1 MSKLYSLFFIM
12 LPLATLAAE
21 QAPYAGQEQR
31 TVKSLSANEIQSLQN
46 GGGMGFAKLAELNHF
61 PGPKHVLGSRDEL
74 KLSPSQIAATEVLYE
89 KMRRNAVV
97 LGEELLLAESRLD
110 QDFEAGTIRSES
122 LHSALIEIGTI
133 RARLRYVHLEAHL
146 RQKQLLTAE
155 QILKYDEL
163 RGYQGVTHDPDPGR
177 HSHTDH

>member
-1 MSKLYSLFFIM
+1 MNKLFSLFFIM
-12 LPLATLAAE
+12 MPIATLVAE
-21 QAPYAGQEQR
+21 QAPYAGEER
-31 TVKSLSANEIQSLQN
+31 RPIKSFSAQEIQSLQD

-61 PGPKHVLGSRDEL
+61 PGPKHVLDARDEL
-74 KLSPSQIAATEVLYE
+74 KLSPSQLAATESLYE
-89 KMRRNAVV
+89 EMRRNAVV

-163 RGYQGVTHDPDPGR
+163 RGYQGVTHDPGR

>member
-1 MSKLYSLFFIM
+1 MNKLFSLFFIM
-12 LPLATLAAE
+12 MPVATLAAE

-31 TVKSLSANEIQSLQN
+31 TIKSLSANEIQSLQN

-61 PGPKHVLGSRDEL
+61 PGPKLVLDARDEL
-74 KLSPSQIAATEVLYE
+74 ELNPSQLAATEALYE
-89 KMRRNAVV
+89 EMRRNAVV
-97 LGEELLLAESRLD
+97 LGEELLFAESGLD
-110 QDFEAGTIRSES
+110 QDFEAGTISSES
-122 LHSALIEIGTI
+122 LHSALLEIGTI

-163 RGYQGVTHDPDPGR
+163 RGYQGMTYDPGS
-177 HSHTDH
+177 HSHIDH